1 MLMIARDREYEDIRN
16 SLKGKKVII
25 WTCNTCARLC
35 NGMGGDDAANNL
47 ASALKKDGIEVKGV
61 LSTSASCLKGKVRQ
75 KEDKQLIG
83 DADMILSLTCDIGS
97 QCASSVF
104 GIEALN
110 PFVTLG
116 PGFIDED
123 RSLFVSSREGNEKL
137 PDEALKR
144 GLKISPYV

>member
-1 MLMIARDREYEDIRN
+1 MLMIARDREYEDIRD

-35 NGMGGDDAANNL
+35 NGMGGDEAANNL
-47 ASALKKDGIEVKGV
+47 ASVLKRDGIEIKGV
-61 LSTSASCLKGKVRQ
+61 MSTSASCLKGKVRQ
-75 KEDKQLIG
+75 KEDKEIIG
-83 DADMILSLTCDIGS
+83 DADTILSLTCDIGS

-104 GIEALN
+104 GIKALN

-123 RSLFVSSREGNEKL
+123 RSLFVSSKEGNEKL
-137 PDEALKR
+137 SNEASKR